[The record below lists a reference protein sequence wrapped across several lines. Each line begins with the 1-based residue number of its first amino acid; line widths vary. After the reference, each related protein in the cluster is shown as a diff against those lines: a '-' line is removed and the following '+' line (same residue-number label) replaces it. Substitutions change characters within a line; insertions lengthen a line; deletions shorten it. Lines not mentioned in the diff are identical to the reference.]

1 MIKTQLKHGTVNIK
15 SAAPYITFNFFMQK
29 VQGKSLFQAGE
40 TWTADDNMNDA
51 RMATDAAGLRG
62 GTLMSWFCD
71 SGGGAVAGIAFV
83 GGLCKWRGY
92 NTNLNEKQ
100 RTVAADGFVSF

>member
-1 MIKTQLKHGTVNIK
+1 MIKTQLSTVNTK
-15 SAAPYITFNFFMQK
+15 YAPAHITFDFLMQK

-40 TWTADDNMNDA
+40 TWTADDNLNDA
-51 RMATDAAGLRG
+51 RMATHAAGLRG

-71 SGGGAVAGIAFV
+71 SGGGGVAGIAFI

>member
-1 MIKTQLKHGTVNIK
+1 
-15 SAAPYITFNFFMQK
+15 MQK

-40 TWTADDNMNDA
+40 TWTADDNLNDA

-71 SGGGAVAGIAFV
+71 SGGGGVAGIAFI

>member
-1 MIKTQLKHGTVNIK
+1 MQLKHGIVNTK

-29 VQGKSLFQAGE
+29 VQGKSLFQAGA

-71 SGGGAVAGIAFV
+71 SGGGAVGGIAFV

-100 RTVAADGFVSF
+100 TTVAADGFVSF